1 MIRVTMNMPTLD
13 DKAVIPTAGE
23 GHLSKCFRTTKTLQ
37 WQKIAEPNPP
47 VTENIKKKSWKLY
60 VNELAQ
66 KPIDIIRHPLMA
78 VILNPKRLIRRVAN
92 DPKI

>member
-13 DKAVIPTAGE
+13 DEAVIPTAGE

-37 WQKIAEPNPP
+37 WQIAEPNPP
-47 VTENIKKKSWKLY
+47 VTENIKKKSRKLS

-66 KPIDIIRHPLMA
+66 KPIDIIRDPLMA
-78 VILNPKRLIRRVAN
+78 VIVNPKRLIRRVVN

>member
-13 DKAVIPTAGE
+13 DEAVIPTARE
-23 GHLSKCFRTTKTLQ
+23 SHLSKCFRTTKTLQ
-37 WQKIAEPNPP
+37 WYEIAELNPP
-47 VTENIKKKSWKLY
+47 ITENIKKKSQKLS

-66 KPIDIIRHPLMA
+66 KPIDIIRDPLMA
-78 VILNPKRLIRRVAN
+78 VIVNPKRLIRRVAN

>member
-1 MIRVTMNMPTLD
+1 MIRVTMNMLTLD
-13 DKAVIPTAGE
+13 DEAVIPTA
-23 GHLSKCFRTTKTLQ
+23 
-37 WQKIAEPNPP
+37 N
-47 VTENIKKKSWKLY
+47 TENIKKKSQKLS

-66 KPIDIIRHPLMA
+66 KPIDIIRDPLMA